1 MGWKSEL
8 HNAKLGHRPRL
19 KGNWERDGMFGSF
32 PDFVDRI
39 SKEDNYKSFYV
50 DDETAEKWRNR
61 QIPALLDAQTLKKED
76 FHQREIECTPSIIR
90 NIPAGYDDGKFVG
103 AWGAQENWQFKAL
116 HSDTSLQERKF
127 KCGEDDDEKNIK
139 VKLRHFLSYTEE
151 NRDDS
156 PLYVFDSSFPDDKH
170 AGRLLQDYR
179 VPSYF
184 SDDLFRLI
192 SESRRPPYRWWLLG
206 PKRSGTC
213 VHIDPLATS
222 AWNTLIVGQKRWVLF
237 PPHVSKSIV
246 KGSGLVRND
255 EDDEAVHYF
264 SFILPRIKRKA
275 SMLKGIPKYKDFCC
289 FEFTQNAGETI
300 YVPNGWWHAV
310 LNLTD
315 TVAVTQNFC
324 SPRNFDSSWIKTRS
338 GRKRMAWK
346 LLCALEKEGYP
357 ELADRARSLNKR
369 DNFVMKYDPVE
380 IEKRERAELQRKVDS
395 KRRKEESRFRSS
407 RSSTLRKSEKM
418 EEQSKRSRIA
428 VNEH

>member
-1 MGWKSEL
+1 
-8 HNAKLGHRPRL
+8 
-19 KGNWERDGMFGSF
+19 
-32 PDFVDRI
+32 
-39 SKEDNYKSFYV
+39 
-50 DDETAEKWRNR
+50 
-61 QIPALLDAQTLKKED
+61 
-76 FHQREIECTPSIIR
+76 
-90 NIPAGYDDGKFVG
+90 
-103 AWGAQENWQFKAL
+103 
-116 HSDTSLQERKF
+116 
-127 KCGEDDDEKNIK
+127 
-139 VKLRHFLSYTEE
+139 
-151 NRDDS
+151 
-156 PLYVFDSSFPDDKH
+156 
-170 AGRLLQDYR
+170 
-179 VPSYF
+179 
-184 SDDLFRLI
+184 
-192 SESRRPPYRWWLLG
+192 LG

-213 VHIDPLATS
+213 VHLDPLATS
-222 AWNTLIVGQKRWVLF
+222 AWNTLVVGQKRWVLF

-246 KGSGLVRND
+246 KGSGLVRSD

-357 ELADRARSLNKR
+357 DLAERARFLNKR

-380 IEKRERAELQRKVDS
+380 IEKRERAERQRKNDS
-395 KRRKEESRFRSS
+395 KRRKDESRLSS
-407 RSSTLRKSEKM
+407 LKSSPKSTLRKSEKV
-418 EEQSKRSRIA
+418 EEQSKRSRITI
-428 VNEH
+428 N

>member
-1 MGWKSEL
+1 MT
-8 HNAKLGHRPRL
+8 
-19 KGNWERDGMFGSF
+19 DSF
-32 PDFVDRI
+32 FI
-39 SKEDNYKSFYV
+39 
-50 DDETAEKWRNR
+50 
-61 QIPALLDAQTLKKED
+61 L
-76 FHQREIECTPSIIR
+76 
-90 NIPAGYDDGKFVG
+90 
-103 AWGAQENWQFKAL
+103 
-116 HSDTSLQERKF
+116 
-127 KCGEDDDEKNIK
+127 
-139 VKLRHFLSYTEE
+139 FLA
-151 NRDDS
+151 
-156 PLYVFDSSFPDDKH
+156 PF
-170 AGRLLQDYR
+170 
-179 VPSYF
+179 
-184 SDDLFRLI
+184 
-192 SESRRPPYRWWLLG
+192 RPPYRWWLLG

-246 KGSGLVRND
+246 KGSGLVRSD

-324 SPRNFDSSWIKTRS
+324 SPRNFDASWLKTRT

-346 LLCALEKEGYP
+346 LLCAMEKEGYP
-357 ELADRARSLNKR
+357 ELAARARFLNKR

-380 IEKRERAELQRKVDS
+380 IEKRERAERQRKSDA
-395 KRRKEESRFRSS
+395 KRRKNELRFSS
-407 RSSTLRKSEKM
+407 LNSS
-418 EEQSKRSRIA
+418 
-428 VNEH
+428 